1 MQFAGERSAQTNAMS
16 SDANR
21 LNDGSLALAAK
32 IEHATAFAKLS
43 GQYREQ
49 LFRAAHRITRI
60 REDAEDAVQDALLRA
75 FVHLS
80 DLGPNTANLGP
91 KPCAVAQNKARRTN

>member
-32 IEHATAFAKLS
+32 IEHATAFAKLPTNTES
-43 GQYREQ
+43 S
-49 LFRAAHRITRI
+49 FS
-60 REDAEDAVQDALLRA
+60 VLLIA
-75 FVHLS
+75 
-80 DLGPNTANLGP
+80 
-91 KPCAVAQNKARRTN
+91 